1 MARLSDVIEE
11 FIKEMFNNNTNNNV
25 IFIQRNELADQFRC
39 APSQINYVLTTRF
52 TYEKGY
58 LIESKRGGGGHIAI
72 KQVKKDCFIN
82 REEVIN
88 QSIGDTITYHN
99 ASSLLDHLYES
110 EVINK
115 RECEIMKMAVNDRS
129 LISSDNR
136 NKVRADILKGMI
148 MIILS

>member
-11 FIKEMFNNNTNNNV
+11 FIKDMFNNNNNNV

-72 KQVKKDCFIN
+72 KQLEKNCFNN
-82 REEVIN
+82 REELIN
-88 QSIGDTITYHN
+88 ESIGDTITYHN
-99 ASSLLDHLYES
+99 ASALIDHLQES
-110 EVINK
+110 EIINK

-129 LISSDNR
+129 LVSSENK